1 VTWWFGPSPRE
12 AWIRA
17 ARRPGRRA
25 GRNGREGPMHEPSWP
40 MAFAIAAMVAM
51 SVTLWGAYLVFA
63 LAG

>member
-1 VTWWFGPSPRE
+1 
-12 AWIRA
+12 
-17 ARRPGRRA
+17 
-25 GRNGREGPMHEPSWP
+25 MHEPSWP